1 MKNHGMNP
9 YLPSWEY
16 VPDGEPH
23 VFGKRVYVY
32 GSHDRFAGYAFCQ
45 NDYVCWSAPVDDL
58 TDWQYEGIIY
68 TRAEA
73 AHNEDGRECL
83 YAPDVTRG
91 PDGRYYLYYALNE
104 TSAISVAVCDTPAG
118 KYTYYGD
125 VHYPDGTTLG
135 ARPGDEQQFDPGVLT
150 EGKTTW
156 LYSGFCPPMMP
167 GRTGA
172 LCYRLAPD
180 MLTVEQT
187 YPAVVPGAQTA
198 KGTGFEGHAFF
209 EASSIRKVGD
219 KYYFIYSSELSHE
232 LCYAVSDSPCRG
244 FVYGGTLVDNAD
256 LGLCDTARYFTGN
269 NHGSIEQINGRWYVF
284 YHRHTNSSLFCRQGM
299 VEPIEILPD
308 GRIPQVEITT
318 SGPNG
323 APLPAVELRELPAYA
338 ACNLYMTQPPQVNA
352 EAGQNPF
359 PYITQDGA
367 DVMPESE
374 SKPEAYICNLT
385 PGTVVGFKYLN
396 FQNVTKVSV
405 KTRGMCYYG
414 GFDVLLTADGEP
426 IGTVSAARGNE
437 WTWQTTELAIPDGIL
452 PKKQHPCI
460 NRPELERIW
469 KDTEKILAEHA
480 FVHDHKFP
488 SLQAIMDYRKSLSQ
502 QMETL
507 TAQRAEVVKQ
517 MRRKDAPPELADRR
531 ARLTCKIA
539 ELRKED
545 KIAEGAIKRIQR
557 TRESNRIDQ
566 ENRNQNTNYR
576 NRRRNRSRQR

>member
-23 VFGKRVYVY
+23 VFGKRVYIY

-73 AHNEDGRECL
+73 AHNEDGRQCL
-83 YAPDVTRG
+83 YAPDVTCG

-135 ARPGDEQQFDPGVLT
+135 ACPGDEQQFDPGVLT
-150 EGKTTW
+150 EGETTW

-172 LCYRLAPD
+172 LCYRLASD

-198 KGTGFEGHAFF
+198 KGTDFEGHAFF

-323 APLPAVELRELPAYA
+323 TPLPAVELRELPAYA

-437 WTWQTTELAIPDGIL
+437 WTWQTTELAIPDGISAIYFRMKGYGTL
-452 PKKQHPCI
+452 S
-460 NRPELERIW
+460 
-469 KDTEKILAEHA
+469 LAA
-480 FVHDHKFP
+480 VKF
-488 SLQAIMDYRKSLSQ
+488 Q
-502 QMETL
+502 
-507 TAQRAEVVKQ
+507 
-517 MRRKDAPPELADRR
+517 
-531 ARLTCKIA
+531 
-539 ELRKED
+539 
-545 KIAEGAIKRIQR
+545 
-557 TRESNRIDQ
+557 
-566 ENRNQNTNYR
+566 
-576 NRRRNRSRQR
+576 